1 MRNRSRIMAT
11 VVAAAMLPLVA
22 PAASCIVSP
31 GYDSAIMSKE
41 GSATGVSS
49 ATDLAT
55 GALSTAAASTP
66 LEARFR
72 TWLDAALGTK
82 FSSFKALGLFIML
95 R

>member
-1 MRNRSRIMAT
+1 MRNRSMIMAAA
-11 VVAAAMLPLVA
+11 VAAMLPLVA

-31 GYDSAIMSKE
+31 GYNPETMSKE

-49 ATDLAT
+49 ATDLET
-55 GALSTAAASTP
+55 GPLSTATASTP

-72 TWLDAALGTK
+72 TWLDVALGTK
-82 FSSFKALGLFIML
+82 FSSFKAIGLFIML

>member
-1 MRNRSRIMAT
+1 MRNRSMIMAAA
-11 VVAAAMLPLVA
+11 VAAMVPLVA

-31 GYDSAIMSKE
+31 GYNPETMSKE
-41 GSATGVSS
+41 DSATGVSS
-49 ATDLAT
+49 ATDLET
-55 GALSTAAASTP
+55 GPLSTAAASTP